1 MIDMPT
7 PIQTPAVCKTPV
19 SVAIVDDNDIMRS
32 LLRGL
37 LRAEKEYEVVGEARN
52 GEAAVELVKRL
63 QPQIVCMD
71 VMMPVMTGID
81 ALREIHAEF
90 PEIAVVMITGNASA
104 ENVQESI
111 ENGAAGFIVKPFN
124 AAKVIKTL
132 AAVRTQLRPAVKTAT

>member
-1 MIDMPT
+1 MIAMPL
-7 PIQTPAVCKTPV
+7 PIQTPPVSKTPI
-19 SVAIVDDNDIMRS
+19 SVVIVDDNDIMRS

-132 AAVRTQLRPAVKTAT
+132 AAVRAQFKPAVKTTT

>member
-1 MIDMPT
+1 MT
-7 PIQTPAVCKTPV
+7 SPIISSDRNVKKT
-19 SVAIVDDNDIMRS
+19 SVLIVDDNDIMRS

-52 GEAAVELVKRL
+52 GEAAVDLVRKL

-71 VMMPVMTGID
+71 VMMPIMTGID
-81 ALREIHAEF
+81 ALREIRVEF
-90 PEIAVVMITGNASA
+90 PETAVVMITGNAST

-124 AAKVIKTL
+124 AAKVLKTL
-132 AAVRTQLRPAVKTAT
+132 ASVRNNLVSAKKA